1 MNEVLLI
8 GKIEEIEFEFMYE
21 SKKIS
26 ICNAKMKV
34 NNMLVFAYGY
44 DEVADMM
51 YQNIKENDIELI
63 YGRLDSEGKIEVFE
77 FEEYKML

>member
-1 MNEVLLI
+1 MVRFSIIKWSIFHLTNTP
-8 GKIEEIEFEFMYE
+8 
-21 SKKIS
+21 

>member
-1 MNEVLLI
+1 
-8 GKIEEIEFEFMYE
+8 
-21 SKKIS
+21 
-26 ICNAKMKV
+26 
-34 NNMLVFAYGY
+34 MLVFAYGY